1 MFDRRIDRHPPKRPA
16 RTFDRRGKRELVLG
30 APAMTP
36 GVPYGKR
43 IEMQYVSSV
52 ARLTLLCFVFLW
64 KWQEEQQHGEI

>member
-1 MFDRRIDRHPPKRPA
+1 
-16 RTFDRRGKRELVLG
+16 
-30 APAMTP
+30 MTP
-36 GVPYGKR
+36 GVPYGKK